1 MRPIG
6 LDRVEGNRE
15 HSESLEV
22 GERNVRSFG
31 LWLGWTGWLAAVWA
45 AALLQFGASA
55 VPRGALGCAAFF
67 ACYFASPLAGRRPPA
82 LLALLTGALLAAA
95 VALPGAGG
103 AGLLYALLL
112 AAYLAGEAVYR
123 LPGAYAAAF
132 GALAALA
139 LTASALPAAADPAQP
154 RYAGF
159 ALLFAAAAAAALALY
174 RRERAGN
181 VEGAARFEALLG
193 EYRKLKRQAKSGED
207 AARAEER
214 TNIARQIHDS
224 VGHKLTSLLM
234 QLEMFRMNASGAQQ
248 AQAEQMK
255 RLAQDSLEETRS
267 AVKALQEQEQGGLPA
282 LLRLIR
288 NLEAESYLQVE
299 FTVRHGALSAP
310 LGNEPSVAVY
320 RAIQEAMTNAMRHG
334 ASRKIGIL
342 LESPAGRVFR
352 FEVTNDVGD
361 AEARPV
367 REGFGLT
374 AMRDRVEKAGGEL
387 TLMRSGG
394 QFLVRGTFK
403 LEQAKEER
411 AQ

>member
-1 MRPIG
+1 M
-6 LDRVEGNRE
+6 
-15 HSESLEV
+15 
-22 GERNVRSFG
+22 
-31 LWLGWTGWLAAVWA
+31 GWLAAVWT
-45 AALLQFGASA
+45 AALLQSGASA
-55 VPRGALGCAAFF
+55 APWGAFGCALFF
-67 ACYFASPLAGRRPPA
+67 ACYFASPLALRRPAALFA
-82 LLALLTGALLAAA
+82 LLVGALLAAV
-95 VALPGAGG
+95 VALPGVGG
-103 AGLLYALLL
+103 AGPLYALLL

-123 LPGAYAAAF
+123 LPGPYAAAF

-139 LTASALPAAADPAQP
+139 LAAAQALGAANQRELPTA
-154 RYAGF
+154 F

-174 RRERAGN
+174 RRERAAN
-181 VEGAARFEALLG
+181 VEGGARFEALLG

-234 QLEMFRMNASGAQQ
+234 QLEMFRMGESGERQ
-248 AQAEQMK
+248 ALAEQMK
-255 RLAQDSLEETRS
+255 RLAQDSLEETRR
-267 AVKALQEQEQGGLPA
+267 AVKTLQEQEQGGLQA

-334 ASRKIGIL
+334 ASRRIGIL
-342 LESPAGRVFR
+342 LESPGGRVFR
-352 FEVTNDVGD
+352 FEVTSDVAD

-374 AMRDRVEKAGGEL
+374 AMRERVEKAGGEL
-387 TLMRSGG
+387 TLMRAGG
-394 QFLVRGTFK
+394 HFLVRGTFK
-403 LEQAKEER
+403 LEQPEER
-411 AQ
+411 AP